1 MRVNKLPI
9 FIASVTLASLIAL
22 AVPQSFA
29 QATAPGGE
37 ESLGNKLLEDLPL
50 TQPPSTT
57 TAKPPRKS
65 ARANTTGQAV
75 PSETL
80 PPVASSMIP
89 FVRMRQ
95 SMRNAQSV
103 LAQPG
108 SGTQSGTIK
117 LASSVQQGVVSD
129 LDQLIASLSK
139 QCQCQGGECDKPP
152 QPNANSQPK
161 PGSKPGAATAK
172 SQAPA
177 RDSTDRLNS
186 TAAQPADKGNVD
198 EAVKKLWGNLPE
210 RSREQMLQSFSDEFL
225 PQYQFEIEQYYRRLS
240 EEQGDQNSSPAP
252 KPTPQSLF

>member
-1 MRVNKLPI
+1 MQIYKMMTL
-9 FIASVTLASLIAL
+9 IASVSLASVIAL
-22 AVPQSFA
+22 PLPPSFA
-29 QATAPGGE
+29 QATNSGGE
-37 ESLGNKLLEDLPL
+37 ESLGNKLLDDLPL
-50 TQPPSTT
+50 TESSSAA
-57 TAKPPRKS
+57 TAKPPEDS
-65 ARANTTGQAV
+65 ARANAAEQT
-75 PSETL
+75 SSSDSL
-80 PPVASSMIP
+80 PPVAPAMIP
-89 FVRMRQ
+89 FVRVRQ
-95 SMRNAQSV
+95 NMQNAQSV

-108 SGTQSGTIK
+108 SGNQSGTIK
-117 LASSVQQGVVSD
+117 LASRVQQGVVSD

-139 QCQCQGGECDKPP
+139 QCQCQGGQCDKPP

-225 PQYQFEIEQYYRRLS
+225 PQYQLEIEQYYRRLS
-240 EEQGDQNSSPAP
+240 EEQGGQNSSSGPKPAP
-252 KPTPQSLF
+252 

>member
-1 MRVNKLPI
+1 MLTL
-9 FIASVTLASLIAL
+9 IASVSLASVIAL
-22 AVPQSFA
+22 PFPLSFA
-29 QATAPGGE
+29 QATNSGGE
-37 ESLGNKLLEDLPL
+37 ESLGNKLLDDLPL
-50 TQPPSTT
+50 TESSSAA
-57 TAKPPRKS
+57 TAKPPEDS
-65 ARANTTGQAV
+65 ARSNAAEQAS
-75 PSETL
+75 SESL
-80 PPVASSMIP
+80 PPVAPAMIP
-89 FVRMRQ
+89 FVRVRQ
-95 SMRNAQSV
+95 NMQNAQSV

-108 SGTQSGTIK
+108 SGNQSGTIK
-117 LASSVQQGVVSD
+117 LASRVQHGVVSD

-139 QCQCQGGECDKPP
+139 QCQCQGGQCDKPP

-186 TAAQPADKGNVD
+186 TAAQPVDKGNVD

-240 EEQGDQNSSPAP
+240 EEQGGQNGSPVSKPAP
-252 KPTPQSLF
+252 